1 VVPVPQSSETGA
13 SECGAR
19 HPWVAQAV
27 ASESGRAVASPGVGV
42 RVGGSLDGHWS
53 PGGQWPRWAAASGD

>member
-1 VVPVPQSSETGA
+1 VVLVPRSLETGA
-13 SECGAR
+13 SECGPR

-27 ASESGRAVASPGVGV
+27 ASESGRAVASTGVGV
-42 RVGGSLDGHWS
+42 RVGGGLDGHWS